1 MFIEFARQLL
11 VSGCSRPP
19 IALSIRNRKKAS
31 SLTRQKSVCRESHM
45 NRTHHL
51 RFAASALAA
60 TILCSASAIAQ
71 PLAMND
77 PGFFSFPGSIFQQI
91 VREPAPQ
98 AYAPQAAPD
107 ESVTDETAGVV
118 DERFR
123 RQMVNYNGNE
133 APGTIVI
140 DTPNTY
146 LYYVLG
152 NGRAIRYG
160 IGVGREGFTWAGT
173 QTVARKQE
181 WPDWHP
187 PAEMIERQ
195 PYLPR
200 FMAGGPGNPLGAR
213 AMYLGSTMYRIHGTN
228 APQTIGQRVSSG
240 CIRLTNEDVT
250 DLFNRVSVGAKVVV
264 LPMNGRGM
272 AQTQRPAPVR
282 GERVSTYS
290 NDTPRPVVALSTEAR
305 SSMAQSSLRHGSS
318 ASRLY

>member
-1 MFIEFARQLL
+1 MF
-11 VSGCSRPP
+11 S
-19 IALSIRNRKKAS
+19 
-31 SLTRQKSVCRESHM
+31 
-45 NRTHHL
+45 THHWRL
-51 RFAASALAA
+51 AISALAA
-60 TILCSASAIAQ
+60 TLLYSAPGFAQ

-77 PGFFSFPGSIFQQI
+77 AVFPFFPGSIFQQV

-98 AYAPQAAPD
+98 AMPEYNAAEERGILPD
-107 ESVTDETAGVV
+107 
-118 DERFR
+118 RLR
-123 RQMVNYNGNE
+123 RQTVAYNSHE
-133 APGTIVI
+133 PPGTVII

-160 IGVGREGFTWAGT
+160 IGVGREGFTWAGV
-173 QTVARKQE
+173 QSIARKQE

-213 AMYLGSTMYRIHGTN
+213 AMYLGNTMYRIHGTN

-250 DLFNRVSVGAKVVV
+250 DLFDRVSLGAKVVV
-264 LPMNGRGM
+264 LPMSGARPDV
-272 AQTQRPAPVR
+272 ARIQHPAPAR
-282 GERVSTYS
+282 ERVSMTTV
-290 NDTPRPVVALSTEAR
+290 NDAPRPIVVSPAAR
-305 SSMAQSSLRHGSS
+305 SSLAYGSS
-318 ASRLY
+318 AGRLY